1 MSVPARS
8 TTQREGSAPRRRFGR
23 AHEKPASKRLRVL
36 GVDAQE
42 VVHWGFRTLLT
53 SEPWVE
59 RYLAAETAA
68 QALDLARRYEP
79 NVALLD
85 HGFGGE
91 LCTGLRREAPGIS
104 VLLVSDEGA
113 ISARAARSVGAFG
126 VIPKSWSIHDIA
138 GAVRMVGLGMTLFP
152 PDAKQA
158 GILSAREFE
167 VLELMAK
174 GATNREIAAALYI
187 SPHTVKDHTSSV
199 YRKMHARNRAEATL
213 MAQRLG
219 LLV

>member
-1 MSVPARS
+1 M
-8 TTQREGSAPRRRFGR
+8 TQGEVSAPRRRFGR
-23 AHEKPASKRLRVL
+23 SRDKAASKRLRVL

-59 RYLAAETAA
+59 RYLAAETAD

-91 LCTGLRREAPGIS
+91 LCRDIRRESPSTA
-104 VLLVSDEGA
+104 VLLMSEEGM
-113 ISARAARSVGAFG
+113 ISARAARSVGAYG
-126 VIPKSWSIHDIA
+126 AIPKDWSIHDIV

-152 PDAKQA
+152 PDAQPI
-158 GILSAREFE
+158 GLLSAREFQ
-167 VLELMAK
+167 VLELIAK

-199 YRKMHARNRAEATL
+199 YRKMHARNRAEATQV
-213 MAQRLG
+213 AQRLG